1 MGRMIVLT
9 FSDSEEHAFE
19 KIMDTLS
26 DSEKIEHLLPSSESS
41 LIFPGLEISLK
52 EKAVYLNH
60 TPVNMTY
67 PEFHTLTYLAR
78 HPGWVFTK
86 KQIYEE
92 LYEDVKTENIDN
104 SIYCLIRGLRKKIE
118 ADPRKPKY
126 IQTVRGVGYK
136 FTIPEE

>member
-1 MGRMIVLT
+1 MGKMIVLT
-9 FSDSEEHAFE
+9 FSDSEECAFE

-26 DSEKIEHLLPSSESS
+26 DSGEIDHSLHFPESS
-41 LIFPGLEISLK
+41 LAFPGLEISLK
-52 EKAVYLNH
+52 EKTVYLNH

-67 PEFHTLTYLAR
+67 PEFHTLTYMAR

-92 LYEDVKTENIDN
+92 LYEDVQTENIDN

-118 ADPRKPKY
+118 ADPGNPKY
-126 IQTVRGVGYK
+126 IQTVRGIGYK